1 MIQLLSKI
9 AKKGNSAFNVAVTFF
24 LFAGSMAVLAYFIQ
38 SAKYIFIFLGILIYC
53 FSFIFRKIIFG
64 KENKTHYSE
73 LAFFFISF
81 LFLGYLLD
89 LLKLDKNI
97 KNYFP
102 SEILALTGISFLLIF
117 FINFFSG
124 SGKSSGKNYKLVLF
138 LIVFFTLGKYQNEI
152 KLFMSNNHYISDFII
167 GTPIIYLGFLLTG
180 LNNYISKIKKNI

>member
-38 SAKYIFIFLGILIYC
+38 SAKYIFIFWGILIYC
-53 FSFIFRKIIFG
+53 FSFIFRKIIFN

-73 LAFFFISF
+73 LAYFFISF

-97 KNYFP
+97 KNYFIH
-102 SEILALTGISFLLIF
+102 STTHLKTFT
-117 FINFFSG
+117 
-124 SGKSSGKNYKLVLF
+124 VLF
-138 LIVFFTLGKYQNEI
+138 HLQNARFNRILINT
-152 KLFMSNNHYISDFII
+152 SA
-167 GTPIIYLGFLLTG
+167 LLTSV
-180 LNNYISKIKKNI
+180 L